1 MYLPKP
7 NNFSQ
12 LRYFLIYR
20 KRQWYIIANYEALGR
35 NKAMSLFHHLQAISL
50 YYLWNVQTPNPSNQ
64 ENTYL
69 QFFQVAKG
77 NMFRVSWTTN
87 ASTTKESISISKC
100 TKQMNS
106 PSFET
111 LSVNSK
117 RQSTPKSVYHTFYN
131 PPRINENINRQSK
144 GFNLRF

>member
-1 MYLPKP
+1 MHVQKANKFSHIRYLV
-7 NNFSQ
+7 NYN
-12 LRYFLIYR
+12 
-20 KRQWYIIANYEALGR
+20 KRVWYIIANYEAPGQ
-35 NKAMSLFHHLQAISL
+35 NKAMSLCRHLQAISL
-50 YYLWNVQTPNPSNQ
+50 YYLWNVQIPNLSNQ

-69 QFFQVAKG
+69 QFFQVGKG

-87 ASTTKESISISKC
+87 ASTTKESISIFKC

-117 RQSTPKSVYHTFYN
+117 RQSTPKSVYHTFFN
-131 PPRINENINRQSK
+131 PPRINENIN
-144 GFNLRF
+144 